1 MGAFDNFMSK
11 AKDVAM
17 AAGKKTEE
25 TIEISKLKMQ
35 RSAAKGDIEKI
46 KTRLGAIVYQSKK
59 SDVDYTDQINECI
72 KEIDSIYATIES
84 LNKEIEKFSSEDDD
98 EIKVEFEEKKD

>member
-35 RSAAKGDIEKI
+35 RSTAKGDIEKI

-59 SDVDYTDQINECI
+59 SDVDYTDQINECV
-72 KEIDSIYATIES
+72 KEIDSIYATIDS
-84 LNKEIEKFSSEDDD
+84 LNQEIKKYSDDD
-98 EIKVEFEEKKD
+98 EIKAEFEEKKD